1 METAEQTRTIPGK
14 IDARKY
20 AENHK
25 KYARLMYG
33 GLVKRIGNYGKA
45 GRYLEIGAGPG
56 FLTTMLARANPDIT
70 ITAIDILPEMA
81 EVAGEY
87 INENGLKDRIH
98 YLVGDVADEEL
109 MQGLG
114 TFDFVYSSYSLHE
127 WKEPEKSIRNLWR
140 AVGENGLMY
149 IYDFRKMTW
158 LRFLPF
164 QSGEKDAIIATPSAR
179 KMRTILQ
186 GTGITDYSIK
196 TAFPFLHQTV
206 IARK

>member
-1 METAEQTRTIPGK
+1 MELTEQTRIIPGK

-25 KYARLMYG
+25 KYARLMYS
-33 GLVKRIGNYGKA
+33 GLVKRIGRYGKA

-56 FLTTMLARANPDIT
+56 FLTMMLAKANPDIT

-87 INENGLKDRIH
+87 IKENRLEDRIQ
-98 YLVGDVADEEL
+98 YLVGDVAEEVL
-109 MQGLG
+109 IQGLG
-114 TFDFVYSSYSLHE
+114 TFDFVYSSYSLHD

-140 AVGENGLMY
+140 AVGEKGLMY

-164 QSGEKDAIIATPSAR
+164 QSGEKDAILATPSAR
-179 KMRTILQ
+179 KMRTMLQ
-186 GTGITDYSIK
+186 GTGITDYNIK
-196 TAFPFLHQTV
+196 TTFPFLHQTV
-206 IARK
+206 IAKK